1 MEIQWKAGEGYKGIG
16 LKFVVLPNLHNTSP
30 TPSTS
35 WTHEAHVLDIAICQ
49 FVHEPLGAL
58 LMVGISRGGWHVC
71 DWTETHS
78 HWFQDKELNFVGGVL
93 SLCGYDGTVPRSP
106 VNRVPGKCGAK
117 TRRLLAN
124 PVRKI
129 IMWSTHDATSGYEQ
143 CPEYY
148 DMLTAHTEDEIAHMN
163 HHSKVW
169 IGTGFEM
176 DHDWFRFLIDGWQDL
191 APENKNN
198 HLRREA
204 WRFLC
209 GRRVQDAA

>member
-1 MEIQWKAGEGYKGIG
+1 MRVDRNPLALVPGQGVKLRRRGIVT
-16 LKFVVLPNLHNTSP
+16 LRLR
-30 TPSTS
+30 
-35 WTHEAHVLDIAICQ
+35 
-49 FVHEPLGAL
+49 
-58 LMVGISRGGWHVC
+58 RGGSSAAV
-71 DWTETHS
+71 
-78 HWFQDKELNFVGGVL
+78 
-93 SLCGYDGTVPRSP
+93 TV
-106 VNRVPGKCGAK
+106 VPGKCGAK

-129 IMWSTHDATSGYEQ
+129 IMWSTQDATSGYEQ

-169 IGTGFEM
+169 IGTDFEM

-209 GRRVQDAA
+209 GRRVPDAA